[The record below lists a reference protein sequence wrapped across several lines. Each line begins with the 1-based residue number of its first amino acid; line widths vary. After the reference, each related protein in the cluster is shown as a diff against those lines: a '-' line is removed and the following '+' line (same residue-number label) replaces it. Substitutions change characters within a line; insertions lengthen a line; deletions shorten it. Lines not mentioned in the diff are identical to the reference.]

1 MCRARLKD
9 EFRLSDDVRGPIKD
23 DVNLMIRRCSKVIAN
38 RRLPPFI
45 HPGGLLPERGSYP
58 LVGKSCWGWFAN
70 VRPRQVLV
78 MAHVFVV
85 FAHGPN
91 FSAKGLNTAVPSQ
104 PPTTEIAKML
114 KGFRTTARGSPARP
128 K

>member
-58 LVGKSCWGWFAN
+58 LEKAVG
-70 VRPRQVLV
+70 V
-78 MAHVFVV
+78 
-85 FAHGPN
+85 
-91 FSAKGLNTAVPSQ
+91 GLRMSD
-104 PPTTEIAKML
+104 
-114 KGFRTTARGSPARP
+114 RGSS
-128 K
+128 

>member
-45 HPGGLLPERGSYP
+45 YPPGGFFLNADHTRWKKLLGSVCECP
-58 LVGKSCWGWFAN
+58 TEAALSDGACLRRIRSRAEFF
-70 VRPRQVLV
+70 RQ
-78 MAHVFVV
+78 
-85 FAHGPN
+85 
-91 FSAKGLNTAVPSQ
+91 GLEHRCS
-104 PPTTEIAKML
+104 
-114 KGFRTTARGSPARP
+114 
-128 K
+128 